1 MIEVKIKTLIRDIE
15 GINAFREELL
25 NDFVINSDL
34 TNILTEASGNNFL
47 NSIRIHKYLTSTA
60 LIGKVKTARFLESI
74 ELTEKTTIKQLSEA
88 NINKIA
94 EFVSEL

>member
-1 MIEVKIKTLIRDIE
+1 MTLIREIE
-15 GINAFREELL
+15 SIKALRNEFL

-34 TNILTEASGNNFL
+34 TSILTEASGNNFL

-74 ELTEKTTIKQLSEA
+74 ELNEKTTIKQLSET
-88 NINKIA
+88 NIRKIA
-94 EFVSEL
+94 SFVSGLWF

>member
-1 MIEVKIKTLIRDIE
+1 MTLIRDIE
-15 GINAFREELL
+15 AIKSLRNEFL

-94 EFVSEL
+94 AFVSELWF

>member
-1 MIEVKIKTLIRDIE
+1 MTLIRDIE
-15 GINAFREELL
+15 AIKALRNEFL

-34 TNILTEASGNNFL
+34 TNILTEASSNNFL

-94 EFVSEL
+94 SFVSEL

>member
-1 MIEVKIKTLIRDIE
+1 MTLISDIE
-15 GINAFREELL
+15 SIKSLRNEFL
-25 NDFVINSDL
+25 NDFVIKSDL
-34 TNILTEASGNNFL
+34 TTLLTEASDNNFL

-88 NINKIA
+88 NIRKIA
-94 EFVSEL
+94 SFVSELWF

>member
-1 MIEVKIKTLIRDIE
+1 MKLISDIE
-15 GINAFREELL
+15 SIKSLRNEFL
-25 NDFVINSDL
+25 NDFVLKSDL
-34 TNILTEASGNNFL
+34 TTILTEASDNNIL

-74 ELTEKTTIKQLSEA
+74 ELTEKTTIKQLSES

-94 EFVSEL
+94 SFVSEL

>member
-1 MIEVKIKTLIRDIE
+1 MTLIRDIE
-15 GINAFREELL
+15 AIKALRNEFL

-34 TNILTEASGNNFL
+34 TSILTEASGNNFL

-94 EFVSEL
+94 SFVSEL

>member
-1 MIEVKIKTLIRDIE
+1 MTLIRDIE
-15 GINAFREELL
+15 AIKALRNEFL

-94 EFVSEL
+94 AFVSELWF

>member
-1 MIEVKIKTLIRDIE
+1 MTLIRDIE
-15 GINAFREELL
+15 AIKSLRNEFL

-34 TNILTEASGNNFL
+34 TNILTEASDNNIL

-74 ELTEKTTIKQLSEA
+74 ELTEKTTIKQLSET
-88 NINKIA
+88 NIRKIA
-94 EFVSEL
+94 SFVSEL

>member
-1 MIEVKIKTLIRDIE
+1 MTLIRDIE
-15 GINAFREELL
+15 AIKALRNEFL
-25 NDFVINSDL
+25 NDFLIKSDL
-34 TNILTEASGNNFL
+34 INILTEASGNNFL

-88 NINKIA
+88 NINKISA
-94 EFVSEL
+94 FVSEL

>member
-1 MIEVKIKTLIRDIE
+1 MTLIRDIE
-15 GINAFREELL
+15 AIKALRNEFL

-94 EFVSEL
+94 EFVSELWF

>member
-1 MIEVKIKTLIRDIE
+1 MTLIRDIE
-15 GINAFREELL
+15 AIKALRNEFLD
-25 NDFVINSDL
+25 DFVINSDL

-88 NINKIA
+88 NINKISA
-94 EFVSEL
+94 FVSEL

>member
-1 MIEVKIKTLIRDIE
+1 MTLIRDIE
-15 GINAFREELL
+15 AIKSLRNEFL

-34 TNILTEASGNNFL
+34 TNILTEASANNFL

-94 EFVSEL
+94 SFVSGL

>member
-1 MIEVKIKTLIRDIE
+1 MTLIRDIE
-15 GINAFREELL
+15 AIKALRNEFL

-94 EFVSEL
+94 AFVSEL

>member
-1 MIEVKIKTLIRDIE
+1 MTLIRDIE
-15 GINAFREELL
+15 AIKALRNEFL

-34 TNILTEASGNNFL
+34 TNILIEASGNNFL

-74 ELTEKTTIKQLSEA
+74 ELTEKTKIKQLSEA

-94 EFVSEL
+94 AFVSEL

>member
-1 MIEVKIKTLIRDIE
+1 MTLIRDIE
-15 GINAFREELL
+15 AIKSLRNEFL

-88 NINKIA
+88 NINKIEA
-94 EFVSEL
+94 FVSEL

>member
-1 MIEVKIKTLIRDIE
+1 MTLIRDIE
-15 GINAFREELL
+15 AIKALRNEFL
-25 NDFVINSDL
+25 NDFVINSDI

-74 ELTEKTTIKQLSEA
+74 ELTEKTTIKQLSET
-88 NINKIA
+88 NIRKIA
-94 EFVSEL
+94 SFVSEL

>member
-1 MIEVKIKTLIRDIE
+1 MTLIRDIE
-15 GINAFREELL
+15 AIKALRNEFL

-60 LIGKVKTARFLESI
+60 LIGKVKTARFLQSI

-94 EFVSEL
+94 SFVSEL

>member
-1 MIEVKIKTLIRDIE
+1 MTLIRDIE
-15 GINAFREELL
+15 AIKALRNEFL

-74 ELTEKTTIKQLSEA
+74 QLTEKTTIKQLSEA
-88 NINKIA
+88 NINKISS
-94 EFVSEL
+94 FVSEL

>member
-1 MIEVKIKTLIRDIE
+1 MTLIREIE
-15 GINAFREELL
+15 SIKALRNEFL
-25 NDFVINSDL
+25 NDFVIKSDL
-34 TNILTEASGNNFL
+34 TTILTEASDNNFL

-94 EFVSEL
+94 SFVSEL

>member
-1 MIEVKIKTLIRDIE
+1 MTLIREIE
-15 GINAFREELL
+15 SIKALRNEFL

-94 EFVSEL
+94 SFVSELWF

>member
-1 MIEVKIKTLIRDIE
+1 MTLISDIE
-15 GINAFREELL
+15 SIKSLRNEFL
-25 NDFVINSDL
+25 NGFVIKSDL
-34 TNILTEASGNNFL
+34 TTILTEASDNNFL

-94 EFVSEL
+94 SFVSEL

>member
-1 MIEVKIKTLIRDIE
+1 MTLIRDIE
-15 GINAFREELL
+15 AIKALRNEFL
-25 NDFVINSDL
+25 NDFVIKSDL

-88 NINKIA
+88 NINKISA
-94 EFVSEL
+94 FVSEL

>member
-1 MIEVKIKTLIRDIE
+1 MTLIRDIE
-15 GINAFREELL
+15 AIKSLRNEFL

-74 ELTEKTTIKQLSEA
+74 QLTEKTTIKQLSEA

-94 EFVSEL
+94 SFVSEL

>member
-1 MIEVKIKTLIRDIE
+1 MTLIRDIE
-15 GINAFREELL
+15 AIKALRNEFL

-94 EFVSEL
+94 SFVSGL

>member
-1 MIEVKIKTLIRDIE
+1 MTLIRDIE
-15 GINAFREELL
+15 AIKALRNEFL

-94 EFVSEL
+94 VFVSELWF

>member
-1 MIEVKIKTLIRDIE
+1 MTLIRDIE
-15 GINAFREELL
+15 AIKALRNEFL
-25 NDFVINSDL
+25 NDFFINSDL

-94 EFVSEL
+94 AFVSEL

>member
-1 MIEVKIKTLIRDIE
+1 MTLIRDIE
-15 GINAFREELL
+15 AIKALRNEFL

-94 EFVSEL
+94 SFVNEL

>member
-1 MIEVKIKTLIRDIE
+1 MTLIRDIE
-15 GINAFREELL
+15 AIKALRNEFL

-94 EFVSEL
+94 SFVSELWF

>member
-1 MIEVKIKTLIRDIE
+1 MTLIRDIE
-15 GINAFREELL
+15 ATKALRNKFL

-34 TNILTEASGNNFL
+34 TNILIEASGNNFL

-74 ELTEKTTIKQLSEA
+74 QLTEKTTIKQLSEA

-94 EFVSEL
+94 SFVSEL

>member
-1 MIEVKIKTLIRDIE
+1 MTLISDIE
-15 GINAFREELL
+15 SIKALRNEFL
-25 NDFVINSDL
+25 NDFVIKSDL
-34 TNILTEASGNNFL
+34 TTILTEASDNNFL

-94 EFVSEL
+94 SFVSEL

>member
-1 MIEVKIKTLIRDIE
+1 MTLISDIE
-15 GINAFREELL
+15 SIKSLRNEFL
-25 NDFVINSDL
+25 NDFVIKSDL
-34 TNILTEASGNNFL
+34 TTILTEASDNNIL

-94 EFVSEL
+94 SFVSELWF

>member
-1 MIEVKIKTLIRDIE
+1 MTLIRDIE
-15 GINAFREELL
+15 AIKALRNEFL

-34 TNILTEASGNNFL
+34 TNILIEASGNNFL

-94 EFVSEL
+94 SFVSEL

>member
-1 MIEVKIKTLIRDIE
+1 MTLIRDIE
-15 GINAFREELL
+15 AIKALRNEFL

-34 TNILTEASGNNFL
+34 TNILTEASHNNFL

-94 EFVSEL
+94 SFVSEL